1 MLTGDGQGNQPQR
14 VALLAFGAMLKP
26 ALETAEEINASVANM
41 RFVKP
46 LDDELVFKLATT
58 HDYLVTIEEG
68 VVMGGAGSAVL
79 ESLQAQRLNIPVL
92 QLGLPDGFVEHG
104 DPAVL
109 LADCGLNK
117 EGVIRSVRDWL
128 LSYQSQHKA
137 AV

>member
-1 MLTGDGQGNQPQR
+1 M
-14 VALLAFGAMLKP
+14 
-26 ALETAEEINASVANM
+26 
-41 RFVKP
+41 
-46 LDDELVFKLATT
+46 
-58 HDYLVTIEEG
+58 
-68 VVMGGAGSAVL
+68 L

-92 QLGLPDGFVEHG
+92 QLGLPDSFVEHG

-128 LSYQSQHKA
+128 LQYQSQHKA